1 MRHACFIFVLALA
14 AGPVL
19 SVAVAAGDEIL
30 LPATLAATGPADDQL
45 SSFVE
50 GIRTAPDVSASVEA
64 YAQGHAVAGDDPTLL
79 EAYVRRVV
87 DFGMPQMAG
96 AQAETLVQRR
106 PDSGLAWAVVA
117 DARARRGEMTAAL
130 SAIANA
136 VRYAPDDVFVQRTAG
151 SLVAWYDLQA
161 NQSQM
166 PAELRRTVAEIRAK
180 LSGRQAYAE
189 AYRAARVAAGSRDA
203 TTPVP
208 AAEAPP
214 QYTGPSVV
222 YVEPGYVYGG
232 DYGYDYYVAP
242 PLITYGACYRPWPRP
257 VGTFVDVDVFHRRS
271 FVDVDAFH
279 RDFDGRRH
287 RSFAPGE
294 VLRPAGRG
302 VRPLG
307 RLGSELGPRRGGFV
321 GSRTSGSAF
330 GAGMIGGQPRFA
342 PRVSSAPRVSPAPRA
357 SLPRA
362 APRPPVVQRVSTP
375 RSSFSP
381 GALPRAAVSP
391 APARAAYAPRGRGM
405 QSRR

>member
-50 GIRTAPDVSASVEA
+50 GIRTAPDVSAAVEA

-117 DARARRGEMTAAL
+117 DTRARRGEMTAAL

-161 NQSQM
+161 DQSQM

-180 LSGRQAYAE
+180 LSGRQAYAH
-189 AYRAARVAAGSRDA
+189 AYRAARDAAAGRDV
-203 TTPVP
+203 TTPVS

-222 YVEPGYVYGG
+222 YVERGYDYGG
-232 DYGYDYYVAP
+232 DYGYGYYGAP
-242 PLITYGACYRPWPRP
+242 PLITYGACYRPWPYAARAD
-257 VGTFVDVDVFHRRS
+257 VGVNVIRR
-271 FVDVDAFH
+271 DD
-279 RDFDGRRH
+279 RRH

-294 VLRPAGRG
+294 VLRPAGRD

-307 RLGSELGPRRGGFV
+307 RLGNELGPRRGGFV

-342 PRVSSAPRVSPAPRA
+342 PRVSSAPRA
-357 SLPRA
+357 SLPLA
-362 APRPPVVQRVSTP
+362 APRPPVVQRVRTP

-391 APARAAYAPRGRGM
+391 APARAAYAPRGMGM